1 MYISH
6 ILPNI
11 FYYIC
16 CIPFQLTE
24 ICVVAFIASSPHLSF
39 SEFCLHLLIFPS
51 EFLWKRKNHQQLH
64 TPLIYLF
71 ISLFMIVRLP
81 PAAFYQDYSLK
92 IVIELLATK
101 FYRKFF
107 AYLTVPLSTIWILT
121 FSSFLSTNII
131 TFMTL
136 CS

>member
-11 FYYIC
+11 FCYIC

-24 ICVVAFIASSPHLSF
+24 ICIVAFIASSPHLSF
-39 SEFCLHLLIFPS
+39 SEFFLHLLIFPN
-51 EFLWKRKNHQQLH
+51 EFLWKKKTINNCILH
-64 TPLIYLF
+64 LF
-71 ISLFMIVRLP
+71 TSLSLLFMIVRLP